1 MALTSVREP
10 STLSGQGDRLAILTH
25 EAGWRRWFDLLSR
38 LGLVVRGLIY
48 FVPGV
53 FALEWALGRHRHPM
67 TQAST
72 IDLIS
77 HQPWGRALLVVVAI
91 GLAGYA
97 IWGVL
102 RATLDPLRRGHS
114 PMGIALRFGYLTSA
128 IAYLGL
134 MVATIR
140 LLAGRLTHVEQH
152 QDWTVGLLAHPYGRA
167 ALVVIGL
174 CWIFGAGLMQ
184 VVMGWRRTFEK
195 DLMIER
201 MTLTERRWAT
211 GLGRVGLVS
220 RGVVFTIIGVM
231 LVAAGLHPQARSD
244 MGLEGALTQL
254 AHQPFG
260 RTLLGAAGLG
270 LMTFGFYS
278 AMCARWTRMRR
289 AGGVTRKPS
298 SHPVPL

>member
-1 MALTSVREP
+1 MTLISVREAVVMSSEGHGLP
-10 STLSGQGDRLAILTH
+10 GAKH
-25 EAGWRRWFDLLSR
+25 EAGWRGWLYGLSR

-48 FVPGV
+48 FVPGA
-53 FALEWALGRHRHPM
+53 FALQWALGQHRQLL

-72 IDLIS
+72 IDLIG

-97 IWGVL
+97 IWGML
-102 RATLDPLRRGHS
+102 RAILDPLRRGHS

-134 MVATIR
+134 LIATIR
-140 LLAGRLTHVEQH
+140 LLAGSLAHVEQH
-152 QDWTVGLLAHPYGRA
+152 QDFTVGLLAHPFGRA

-184 VVMGWRRTFEK
+184 VVAGWRRTFEK
-195 DLMIER
+195 DLMLEH
-201 MTLTERRWAT
+201 MSLNERRWAT
-211 GLGRVGLVS
+211 ALGRVGLVS
-220 RGVVFTIIGVM
+220 RGIVFTIIGVM
-231 LVAAGLHPQARSD
+231 LVAASLHSQTQSD
-244 MGLEGALTQL
+244 MGLQGALMQL

-270 LMTFGFYS
+270 LMTFGLFS
-278 AMCARWTRMRR
+278 AMCARWARMHR
-289 AGGVTRKPS
+289 ASRVTSKPA

>member
-1 MALTSVREP
+1 MALSSVREP
-10 STLSGQGDRLAILTH
+10 AILSGQGRDLPVLTH
-25 EAGWRRWFDLLSR
+25 QAGWRRWLERLSR
-38 LGLVVRGLIY
+38 LGLVIRGLIY

-53 FALEWALGRHRHPM
+53 FALKWALGSHRQPM

-77 HQPWGRALLVVVAI
+77 HQPWGRALLVLVAI
-91 GLAGYA
+91 GLAGYT

-134 MVATIR
+134 LVATIR
-140 LLAGRLTHVEQH
+140 VFAGSLAHVEQH
-152 QDWTVGLLAHPYGRA
+152 QDWTVGMLAHPYGRA
-167 ALVVIGL
+167 ALAVIGL

-201 MTLTERRWAT
+201 MSLTERRWAT
-211 GLGRVGLVS
+211 GLGRVGLIS
-220 RGVVFTIIGVM
+220 RGIVFIIIGVM
-231 LVAAGLHPQARSD
+231 LVAAALHPGARTD

-260 RTLLGAAGLG
+260 RTLLGSAGLG

-278 AMCARWTRMRR
+278 AMCARWTRMHR
-289 AGGVTRKPS
+289 AGGETRKPS